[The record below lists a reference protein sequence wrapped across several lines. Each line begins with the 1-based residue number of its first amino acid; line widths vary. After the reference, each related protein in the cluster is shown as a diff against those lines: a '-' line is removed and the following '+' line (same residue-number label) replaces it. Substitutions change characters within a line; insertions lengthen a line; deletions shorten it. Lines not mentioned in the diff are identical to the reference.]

1 MIFDKVYAMI
11 LENAKSDLERKS
23 ILVVA
28 DSKQYSTQLEESKKH
43 HESEIDIMHSE
54 LQRV

>member
-1 MIFDKVYAMI
+1 MIFDKVYAML